1 VYTALQAMTTW
12 PAYQHFEESLKGQLK
27 QGMQADLIILDN
39 NPLKIKP
46 AELHNLQVLETISR
60 GETVYSKN

>member
-1 VYTALQAMTTW
+1 MTTW
-12 PAYQHFEESLKGQLK
+12 PAYQHFEESSKGQLK

-39 NPLKIKP
+39 NPLKMKP

-60 GETVYSKN
+60 GKTVYSKN